1 MKVLGPVDPNSN
13 LKMKALLWLAYLQ
26 GQEHNIEERQ
36 SLNICQT
43 ELLLS
48 SDEEKNLEM
57 LFRCRDMEAGDKI
70 PKKYVFLFKN
80 ARRVV

>member
-36 SLNICQT
+36 SFNICQT

-48 SDEEKNLEM
+48 SDGKNLKI
-57 LFRCRDMEAGDKI
+57 LFLCRDMEAGDKI

>member
-48 SDEEKNLEM
+48 SDGK
-57 LFRCRDMEAGDKI
+57 KY
-70 PKKYVFLFKN
+70 PKKLFLFKN